1 MEDLIAP
8 VLLSL
13 VIGGVA
19 GYFVGT
25 LLKRAAGMTM
35 AIVVFAAILLVLA
48 FAGDLNINIDAI
60 MTNITTLLGVLAPL
74 GVVALISSIPFVASF
89 VAGLFVGY
97 RRY

>member
-13 VIGGVA
+13 VIGGIA

-25 LLKRAAGMTM
+25 LIKRAAGMTM

-60 MTNITTLLGVLAPL
+60 MTNITNLLGVLAPL

>member
-35 AIVVFAAILLVLA
+35 AIAVFGGILLVLA
-48 FAGDLNINIDAI
+48 LAGELKINIDAI
-60 MTNITTLLGVLAPL
+60 WSNITNILGVLAPL

>member
-8 VLLSL
+8 ILLTL
-13 VIGGVA
+13 VMGGVA

-25 LLKRAAGMTM
+25 LIKRAAGMTM

-60 MTNITTLLGVLAPL
+60 MTNITNILGVLTPL
-74 GVVALISSIPFVASF
+74 GIVALISSIPFVASF
-89 VAGLFVGY
+89 VAGVFVGY
-97 RRY
+97 RKY

>member
-13 VIGGVA
+13 VIGGIA

-25 LLKRAAGMTM
+25 LIKRAAGMTM
-35 AIVVFAAILLVLA
+35 AIVVFAAILLVLI
-48 FAGDLNINIDAI
+48 FAGDLNINLDAI
-60 MTNITTLLGVLAPL
+60 STNITNMLGVLAPL
-74 GVVALISSIPFVASF
+74 GVMALISSIPFVASF

>member
-13 VIGGVA
+13 VMGGVA

-60 MTNITTLLGVLAPL
+60 ITNITNLLGVLAPL

>member
-8 VLLSL
+8 VLLTL

-19 GYFVGT
+19 GYFAGT
-25 LLKRAAGMTM
+25 LIKRAAGMTM
-35 AIVVFAAILLVLA
+35 ALVIFVATIIVLTLTGNLT
-48 FAGDLNINIDAI
+48 IDI
-60 MTNITTLLGVLAPL
+60 DVITASVSNVLGVLAPL

-89 VAGLFVGY
+89 VAGLFLGY